1 VLLFGLATWYAI
13 SLIMRK
19 ILTFASAM
27 ALAALAWAGGPAT
40 PPVQKK
46 APPKPTAAKSTPAK
60 KPAAT
65 AATARRGKKA
75 PVVHTTSGW
84 RNRQTAPTPDRY
96 KEIQEALV
104 AKGYLSSED
113 ANGAWGASSMDAL
126 KKFQAE
132 ETLESTGKIDSLSLI
147 ALGLG
152 PKHDSA
158 PVLPRVVD
166 SNNLFQPESGRN

>member
-1 VLLFGLATWYAI
+1 
-13 SLIMRK
+13 MRK
-19 ILTFASAM
+19 ILTFATAM
-27 ALAALAWAGGPAT
+27 ALAAVAWAGGPAT

-46 APPKPTAAKSTPAK
+46 APPKPAAKASPAK
-60 KPAAT
+60 KPAAS

-75 PVVHTTSGW
+75 PVARTTSGW

-96 KEIQEALV
+96 KAIQDALV
-104 AKGYLSSED
+104 ARGYLSSED
-113 ANGAWGASSMDAL
+113 ANGTWGASSTDAL

-158 PVLPRVVD
+158 QGLPRVVD